1 VTVAPAL
8 AAAVGRAV
16 GVRVTGGSRASGG
29 SINQAW
35 ALELAGGGRAFVKT
49 RADAAPGE
57 YATEAAGLRWLAQA
71 DAVAVP
77 AVLAVGDGDGPPFLA
92 LEWVDAGHLDA
103 AGEED
108 LGRGLAALHAAGAPD
123 FGAPPPGAPA
133 PLAAP
138 GAAARPETAAAADAG
153 ARPKAGAGAAPGAAP
168 APRAPLRIGEL
179 SLSNDPAPDWPTF
192 YARRR
197 LAPLVALCLERRTL
211 SASGARAVERVCER
225 IGDLAGPAEPPARL
239 HGDLWGGNVLAGA
252 DGRAWL
258 IDPAAYGGHREVDLA
273 MLRLFGAPSD
283 RVFAAYDEAAPLAD
297 GHRERVELWQLFPLL
312 VHAALFGGSYGASVE
327 RAAVRYVT

>member
-1 VTVAPAL
+1 MTVPPAL
-8 AAAVGRAV
+8 AAAVARAA
-16 GVRVTGGSRASGG
+16 GVEVTGGSRASGG
-29 SINQAW
+29 SINEAW

-71 DAVAVP
+71 DAVALP
-77 AVLAVGDGDGPPFLA
+77 GVLAVGEDDGPRFLA
-92 LEWVDAGHLDA
+92 LEWVDAGRLDA
-103 AGEED
+103 AGEEE

-123 FGAPPPGAPA
+123 FGAPPPGAVGR
-133 PLAAP
+133 P
-138 GAAARPETAAAADAG
+138 GAI
-153 ARPKAGAGAAPGAAP
+153 
-168 APRAPLRIGEL
+168 APLRIGEL
-179 SLSNDPAPDWPTF
+179 ELSNSPAADWPSF
-192 YARRR
+192 YLRRR
-197 LAPLVALCLERRTL
+197 LAPLVALCLERGTL

-239 HGDLWGGNVLAGA
+239 HGDLWGGNVLAAA
-252 DGRAWL
+252 DGRARL

-273 MLRLFGAPSD
+273 MLRLFGAPSE
-283 RVFAAYDEAAPLAD
+283 RVFAAYDEVTPLAD